1 MGRVESAKGVVGYFE
16 INAVFNGKLMELPE
30 ESMWTA
36 RLMSD
41 NKYECLCVC
50 VLVSGEQAAAQSDRV
65 QSVLREPGRPSADVM
80 RAPALLNVPSSPTE
94 HSLPCLPDTH
104 QRSEPGENSVG
115 CS

>member
-1 MGRVESAKGVVGYFE
+1 
-16 INAVFNGKLMELPE
+16 
-30 ESMWTA
+30 
-36 RLMSD
+36 MSD

-80 RAPALLNVPSSPTE
+80 RAPALFNVPSSPTE
-94 HSLPCLPDTH
+94 HSLPGLSPTEHSLPRLPDTH